1 MIIKFL
7 EDESD
12 EICVIRPSNYG
23 KTTNLI
29 MMQEFFQMNYE
40 NYENSENRKLFEN

>member
-1 MIIKFL
+1 LLIKEFL

-12 EICVIRPSNYG
+12 DICVTRPSKYG

-29 MMQEFFQMNYE
+29 MMREFFQMNYE
-40 NYENSENRKLFEN
+40 KEENSENRKLF